1 VSKRVLLTGASGF
14 IGRHCVAPLR
24 AAGYEVH
31 AVSSQ
36 PRGEVGPQLTWH
48 RSDLLDHAQ
57 VNRLVTEVKPTHLLH
72 LAWYA
77 VPGKY
82 TISPEN
88 LRWCQASLELL
99 RAFAENGGQRAVLA
113 GSCFEYDLSYGYC
126 SEELTPTR
134 PAMLYGVC
142 KSATEQIVRGFSR
155 QVGLSSAWGRIF
167 YLYGPEEA
175 PARLVPSVIL
185 SLLRGERARCTH
197 GRQLRDFLHVQDV
210 AEAFIALLNSAVA
223 GAVNIGSGEP
233 VTIRSIVGQ
242 IARRLGAE
250 DRVDFGAIESAPT
263 DPPAVIANPSKLR
276 QEVGFEPRWKLDE
289 GLASTIHWW
298 QQESAR

>member
-1 VSKRVLLTGASGF
+1 MW
-14 IGRHCVAPLR
+14 
-24 AAGYEVH
+24 Y
-31 AVSSQ
+31 
-36 PRGEVGPQLTWH
+36 

-72 LAWYA
+72 LAWCA

-88 LRWCQASLELL
+88 LRWCQTSLELL
-99 RAFAENGGQRAVLA
+99 RAFVENGGQRAVLA

-126 SEELTPTR
+126 SEELTPTH
-134 PAMLYGVC
+134 PATLYGVC
-142 KSATEQIVRGFSR
+142 KSGTEQVVRGFSR

-175 PARLVPSVIL
+175 PTRLVPSVIL

-210 AEAFIALLNSAVA
+210 AGAFVALLNSAVA

-233 VTIRSIVGQ
+233 VTIGSIVKQ
-242 IARRLGAE
+242 IARRLEAE
-250 DRVDFGAIESAPT
+250 DRVDFGAIGSAPG
-263 DPPAVIANPSKLR
+263 DPPAIIANAQRLR
-276 QEVGFEPRWKLDE
+276 DQVGWAPRWTLDE

-298 QQESAR
+298 QQQAAR

>member
-1 VSKRVLLTGASGF
+1 MSKRVLLTGASGF
-14 IGRHCVAPLR
+14 IGRHCAAPLW

-36 PRGEVGPQLTWH
+36 PRTETTPEMRWH

-57 VNRLVTEVKPTHLLH
+57 VNRVLTEVKPTHLLH

-134 PAMLYGVC
+134 PATLYGVC
-142 KSATEQIVRGFSR
+142 KSGTEQVVRGFSR
-155 QVGLSSAWGRIF
+155 ELGLSSAWGRIF

-233 VTIRSIVGQ
+233 VTIRSLVGQ
-242 IARRLGAE
+242 IARRLEAE
-250 DRVDFGAIESAPT
+250 DRVDFGAIESAPS
-263 DPPAVIANPSKLR
+263 DPPAVIANAQKLR
-276 QEVGFEPRWKLDE
+276 EQVGWAPRWTLDE
-289 GLASTIHWW
+289 GLASTIRWW
-298 QQESAR
+298 QERIAR